1 MTDPFTLAPVYL
13 QMRDAITTLVPGEHD
28 LAPSD
33 DLPQVWG
40 VMVDVG
46 LPPGPVTLV
55 AIADTTTS
63 LYLGSGGATV
73 GAGTLPEIAAQA
85 RELLRRVDAAIAA
98 FSPTWETPIPPP
110 GGVHL
115 TALTYQGM
123 LAVRSTMDALQQPGA
138 PLGPAW
144 WQTGVVVGAIQ
155 DLEHRT
161 KDQTPG

>member
-1 MTDPFTLAPVYL
+1 MDLAPIYL
-13 QMRDAITTLVPGEHD
+13 ELRDAITRVVPGEHG
-28 LAPSD
+28 LAPTD
-33 DLPQVWG
+33 DLPHVWG

-73 GAGTLPEIAAQA
+73 GVGGVPDIAAAA
-85 RELLRRVDAAIAA
+85 RELLRRVDTAIDA
-98 FSPTWETPIPPP
+98 FEPTWETPIPPP

-115 TALTYQGM
+115 SALTFQGM
-123 LAVRSTMDALQQPGA
+123 VAHRSTMETLQQPGN

-144 WQTGVVVGAIQ
+144 WQTGVVVGMIQ
-155 DLEHRT
+155 DLEQRT
-161 KDQTPG
+161 RG